1 MNYIETLKYIHS
13 LGNFSLKPGLDRIKS
28 VLKALD
34 NPQNEFKSIHVAGTN
49 GKGSVSAMLASVF
62 KTAGFKTGLFISPFV
77 IDFRER
83 IQING
88 EFISQ
93 NDLVKYSEIIKN
105 TNITLN
111 EFEFITA
118 TAFLYFREK
127 GIDLL
132 ICETGLGGR
141 LDATNTLENL
151 SATVITKIGL
161 DHTGILG
168 ETIEEIALEKCGI
181 LRDCPNITSHNQE
194 KAVLEIIKKKSKNNH
209 IPEITDLKLLDGG
222 LGNSFIYKGERYD
235 IALTGD
241 YQIENALIAIET
253 VRNSGYGISYKD
265 LYTGLK
271 NAFFPARMELISK
284 NPLVV
289 LDGAHNPD
297 GALALSREL
306 SKHSGRVT
314 AVIGMCKDKDY
325 PEFLKTTLIHCKN
338 AVAVNIKDMPR
349 SLECEELS
357 AKANEF
363 CSCFA
368 SSDYTDAIEKAVSL
382 SGGNPI
388 FVFGSLYLASAIRPY
403 LKNFFK
409 N

>member
-141 LDATNTLENL
+141 LDATNTLEKL

-297 GALALSREL
+297 GARALSREL
-306 SKHSGRVT
+306 SKHSGRVS
-314 AVIGMCKDKDY
+314 AVIGMC
-325 PEFLKTTLIHCKN
+325 
-338 AVAVNIKDMPR
+338 
-349 SLECEELS
+349 
-357 AKANEF
+357 
-363 CSCFA
+363 
-368 SSDYTDAIEKAVSL
+368 
-382 SGGNPI
+382 
-388 FVFGSLYLASAIRPY
+388 
-403 LKNFFK
+403 
-409 N
+409 